1 MRKTIQDLNAMK
13 AKRDKIIALTAYD
26 YQTAEILDE
35 ICDLILV
42 GDSLGNVF
50 QGKEY
55 MLLDHHYCIHMEY
68 PIPKSQICVFLEQ

>member
-1 MRKTIQDLNAMK
+1 MRKTIKDLNAMK

-50 QGKEY
+50 QGKETTLSVTFC
-55 MLLDHHYCIHMEY
+55 LLYTSDAADE
-68 PIPKSQICVFLEQ
+68 V